1 MPAVEAIRVQ
11 GRTLTG
17 DELAWLQALIE
28 QHPDW
33 HRTALSLHL
42 CELWRWR
49 NGAGRPKDMA
59 ARTLLLKLQARGL
72 IRLPPPQKRTRR
84 PCAQAPPMIQPQ
96 LLPWTPTPI
105 EQSLETLQPV
115 SLELAHSPELRRRVG
130 QLLVQY
136 HYRGFNGA
144 VGENVP
150 SGLAGGNLRG
160 AGPLCGHRLQSRRLA

>member
-1 MPAVEAIRVQ
+1 MSAVEPIRVQ

-84 PCAQAPPMIQPQ
+84 PCAQAPPMIQSE